1 MWKRDGSLS
10 PWKVQHRWNRSLRM
24 EKRGR
29 DRLLV
34 QGMCD
39 WNQRP
44 ALGWRNWSRSPRTG
58 ARDENPPLRMK
69 KTLWGRLLRL
79 GHSGHPFQALSLYQ
93 ALEEGSPF
101 PMLSLLGW
109 SQMKSNY

>member
-1 MWKRDGSLS
+1 MWKRDGSVS
-10 PWKVQHRWNRSLRM
+10 PWKVQHRW
-24 EKRGR
+24 
-29 DRLLV
+29 
-34 QGMCD
+34 
-39 WNQRP
+39 
-44 ALGWRNWSRSPRTG
+44 SPS
-58 ARDENPPLRMK
+58 LRMK